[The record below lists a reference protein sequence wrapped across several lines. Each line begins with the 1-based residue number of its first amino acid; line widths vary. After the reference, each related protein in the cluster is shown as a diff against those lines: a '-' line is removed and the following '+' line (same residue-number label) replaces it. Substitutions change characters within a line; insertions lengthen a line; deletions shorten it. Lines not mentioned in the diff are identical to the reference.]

1 VGVILRVPENNHE
14 RASLLTEDLET
25 GFDQL
30 RADSLALAIGHDRHG
45 GETHT
50 LDFSLRA
57 LDLDRSKENM
67 ADNPA
72 IR

>member
-1 VGVILRVPENNHE
+1 M
-14 RASLLTEDLET
+14 
-25 GFDQL
+25 

-45 GETHT
+45 GGTHT